1 MKKATLLTL
10 FLLCLGQIWAQMP
23 LRPKKYTPVNDFAR
37 VLSKTEKEKLSTLL
51 FQHEKT
57 ANEQFVFVTVANMGS
72 ETVENFAQQLYNGW
86 GIGKKGNGALVLI
99 AMAERKARIQVGTG
113 LENRLTAAIR
123 EEILQN
129 QLVPNLKKG
138 EFYQAFLQT
147 AQVLISPQSDNAQN
161 QQPTQVEIV
170 NNEPVYP
177 ETETKQSGADW
188 GFYAFMA
195 ALFTGFFGL
204 VFIFSKLG
212 RKTSRTNNNYPN
224 KSASYNHN
232 SSTNYVGG
240 VYIDNSINHTY
251 NNDTSSSSSSYD
263 NNSSSYDSNSSSDSS
278 SSSSDWGGG
287 SSDSG
292 SSSDW

>member
-37 VLSKTEKEKLSTLL
+37 VLSKTEKEELSTLL
-51 FQHEKT
+51 YQHEKT
-57 ANEQFVFVTVANMGS
+57 ANEQFVFVTVANMGG

-123 EEILQN
+123 EEVSQN

-170 NNEPVYP
+170 NNEPVYS
-177 ETETKQSGADW
+177 EIETKQSGADW
-188 GFYAFMA
+188 GFYTLMA

-204 VFIFSKLG
+204 VFLFSKLG
-212 RKTSRTNNNYPN
+212 RKTSSTNNNYPN
-224 KSASYNHN
+224 KSASYNRN

-251 NNDTSSSSSSYD
+251 NNDTASSSSSYD
-263 NNSSSYDSNSSSDSS
+263 NSSSSSDSSSSTDNS

-292 SSSDW
+292 TSSDW